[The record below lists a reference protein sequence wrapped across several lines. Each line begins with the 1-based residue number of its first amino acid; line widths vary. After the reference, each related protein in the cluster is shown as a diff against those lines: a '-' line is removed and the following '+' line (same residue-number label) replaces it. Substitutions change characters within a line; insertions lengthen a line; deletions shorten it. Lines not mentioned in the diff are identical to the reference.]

1 MGEGKTGQDK
11 TQEGPGT
18 RSVYLVDGSSYLYRA
33 FYALP
38 FLTNTKGIPT
48 NVAYGFTKML
58 NKILNEHS
66 PWGIAVAFD
75 ISRDTFRRKLMESYK
90 AQRPSMPE
98 ELAVQIPYVR
108 EIVRAMGIPIL
119 EMENYE
125 ADDIIGSLA
134 NMATQQG
141 YKAVIVA
148 SDKDMLQLVR
158 DHEIVVFDP
167 MKEIFYTPDKVKE
180 RFGVPPELI
189 PEFQALTGDS
199 IDNVPGVKGIGP
211 KTATKLLSQ
220 YRTIERLYDH
230 LQDLSPSLRKKLAEG
245 KEMAELSRQL
255 VTIRCDLPLP
265 VSLDE
270 LKVKEPDT
278 ERLVQLF
285 RELGFNSLIREM
297 GGKAAETSL
306 ADYRLVRTA
315 EELEE
320 VKKEITKAK
329 EVSFDFE
336 TTSLST
342 VDAQVVGL
350 AVSCKEGKAWYIP
363 VGKHR
368 EGPCLEPNLLWE
380 FMKGFLED
388 EGKEK
393 IAQNSKYEYSIL
405 LRHGLE
411 IKGPLFDTML
421 ASYLLNPASR
431 SHNLD
436 SLAMEY
442 LGYQTTTYKEVT
454 KKGKKEIPFSE
465 VDLNAACNYACED
478 ADITLKLKHILEA
491 KVEEEGLSR
500 LLRELEIPL
509 VPVLARMEL
518 AGVLV
523 DTEHLALISKEMER
537 LMENLQNDIFHLA
550 GEEFNINSTKQ
561 LGHILFE
568 KLKLKPVKKTKKG
581 GLSTGMEVLEK
592 LALEH
597 PLPKLVLEY
606 RQLTKLH
613 STYVLSLPKMIN
625 PRTGRIHTSFNQA
638 VTSTGRLSS
647 SDPNLQNIPIRTEW
661 GRKIRQAFIAPK
673 GYKLIS
679 ADYSQIELRILAHF
693 AEDEKL
699 IEAFVENRDI
709 HQQTAA
715 EIFGV
720 ALEEVTPEM
729 RRRAKTVNFGIIY
742 GMSPYGLSQDLGI
755 SVEEAKSYIELYFSR
770 YPGVRR
776 FIEETIQKAKET
788 EMVHTIMGR
797 RRFIPEISSRNRNV
811 REMGERFAINTPIQ
825 GSAADIIKLA
835 MIEVDKRLMEDNLQS
850 KMILQVHDELLIEA
864 PEEEVEK
871 VSQMVKDAMEGV
883 YKLKVPLKVD
893 VGIGD
898 NWEEAH

>member
-38 FLTNTKGIPT
+38 FLNNTKGIPT

-835 MIEVDKRLMEDNLQS
+835 MIEVDKRLLEENLQS

>member
-75 ISRDTFRRKLMESYK
+75 VSRDTFRRKLMESYK

-220 YRTIERLYDH
+220 YRTIEKLYDH

-320 VKKEITKAK
+320 VKKEIANAK

-342 VDAQVVGL
+342 IDAQVVGL

-368 EGPCLEPNLLWE
+368 EGPCLEHNLLWE

-388 EGKEK
+388 ESKEK

-454 KKGKKEIPFSE
+454 QKGKKEIPFSE
-465 VDLNAACNYACED
+465 VDLNTACNYACED

-500 LLRELEIPL
+500 LLKKLEIPL

-755 SVEEAKSYIELYFSR
+755 SVEEAKSYIKLYFSR